1 MLTTGPIEFS
11 ILGKLGLGMVLV
23 YFSAKY
29 TSLNIEPLEA
39 RGATSSDIGLA
50 IVIFL
55 KSSTYYW
62 TLFLLFDF

>member
-1 MLTTGPIEFS
+1 
-11 ILGKLGLGMVLV
+11 MVLV

-29 TSLNIEPLEA
+29 PSLNIEPLEA

-55 KSSTYYW
+55 KSSTYY
-62 TLFLLFDF
+62 